1 MSDNL
6 VTDCA
11 GVFYSDTGSLEN
23 IQITNNTLVR
33 GWHGISL
40 VAGGPNESWTKK
52 NIQIRGNSLSIQNQ
66 VPGGQSYGIVAYD
79 GATTDATISDNTIAF
94 DTSGGGL
101 LSFCGIT
108 MSSLNNATISNNTVE
123 PSFNRVSGTGVT
135 LLNNRHPDGTH
146 VPGL

>member
-1 MSDNL
+1 M
-6 VTDCA
+6 C
-11 GVFYSDTGSLEN
+11 
-23 IQITNNTLVR
+23 
-33 GWHGISL
+33 GIEIDLSQK
-40 VAGGPNESWTKK
+40 GGFTFDDIKK
-52 NIQIRGNSLSIQNQ
+52 ELIVWGQPVCDIHYGGLNIQIRGNSLSIQNQ